1 LSRKAKRH
9 EPESKDRNLLPDVRE
24 FLQGKGQASAQ
35 RPAVLPP
42 RSQQHTR
49 PESFLHRLAAAQIG
63 RRKSR
68 DRIQAERKLNMNHET
83 DKTGDGVFCDTAGAA
98 LTKWNLIAG
107 AVVLI
112 ATLALTLI
120 NETQAAMMD
129 QHAIENVVEALTES
143 ATPAPESEV
152 VEE

>member
-1 LSRKAKRH
+1 
-9 EPESKDRNLLPDVRE
+9 
-24 FLQGKGQASAQ
+24 
-35 RPAVLPP
+35 
-42 RSQQHTR
+42 
-49 PESFLHRLAAAQIG
+49 
-63 RRKSR
+63 
-68 DRIQAERKLNMNHET
+68 MNHET

-112 ATLALTLI
+112 ATPALTLI